1 MTSEAIIS
9 AISRRLGIDNLND
22 MQRQL
27 LASDQH
33 AITLIAPTGSGK
45 TLAFACRMLRAIGRP
60 RNAVQAAVIAP
71 SRELVMQIF
80 SVLRPIADGYKT
92 VALYGGHSVEDERK
106 SLSPVPDIIIAT
118 PGRLLD
124 HIRRGN
130 IDVGSVD
137 ILVLDEYD
145 KSLELGFEGEMKRI
159 VARIGKLK
167 CLVLTSATR
176 LAEMPGYLP
185 LSNALQMDFTKHTDA
200 GAGLQTVEV
209 ESFSRDKLDTLVAL
223 LRSLKPSDRSIVF
236 VNHRESAER
245 VYGRL
250 RSEHIPAILYH
261 GALDQ
266 RQREMAVDLFANGTA
281 PVLVAT
287 DLAARGLDIE
297 GVENV
302 IHYHLPVNEQAWLHR
317 NGRTARQNAS
327 GTVWVIVSEADNLPD
342 YIRADRSSQPAP
354 QTGAATVAVATLYI
368 SAGKKEKISRGD
380 VAGFVAASGVTAPGE
395 IGKIAVHDHYSL
407 VAVPASKAVE
417 TAAALSKLKIKG
429 SKQRVSVMKP

>member
-9 AISRRLGIDNLND
+9 AISRRLGIDNLNE
-22 MQRQL
+22 MQREM
-27 LASDQH
+27 LASDQQ

-45 TLAFACRMLRAIGRP
+45 TLAFACRMLRSIGRP
-60 RNAVQAAVIAP
+60 CNVIQAAVIAP
-71 SRELVMQIF
+71 SRELVMQFF
-80 SVLRPIADGYKT
+80 SVLRPIAEGYKI
-92 VALYGGHSVEDERK
+92 VALYGGHSVEDECK
-106 SLSPVPDIIIAT
+106 SLLTVPDIIIAT

-124 HIRRGN
+124 HILRGN
-130 IDVGSVD
+130 IDVRAVD

-167 CLVLTSATR
+167 CIVLTSATR
-176 LAEMPGYLP
+176 LAEIPDYLP
-185 LSNALQMDFTKHTDA
+185 LNNMLHMDFTAHSD
-200 GAGLQTVEV
+200 GGSGLQTVEV
-209 ESFSRDKLDTLVAL
+209 ESFSRDKIDTLVAL
-223 LRSLKPSDRSIVF
+223 LRSFRSSDRTIVF

-302 IHYHLPVNEQAWLHR
+302 IHYHLPINEQAWIHR

-327 GTVWVIVSEADNLPD
+327 GTVWVIVSEADNRPD
-342 YIRADRSSQPAP
+342 YIRPDRSCQPSP
-354 QTGAATVAVATLYI
+354 QTVAEAVPVTTLYI

-407 VAVPASKAVE
+407 VAVPASKACE
-417 TAAALSKLKIKG
+417 TAEALSKLKIKG
-429 SKQRVSVMKP
+429 SKKRVSVVKP